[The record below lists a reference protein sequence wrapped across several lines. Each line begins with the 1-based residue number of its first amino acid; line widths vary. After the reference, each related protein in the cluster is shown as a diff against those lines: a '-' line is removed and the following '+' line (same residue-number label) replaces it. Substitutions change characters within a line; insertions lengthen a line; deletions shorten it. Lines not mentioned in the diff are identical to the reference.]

1 MNAEEFISTEGHGR
15 LDSDYFSYIA
25 IAKQKTK
32 QKTNKQKNKQKNTG
46 NMAPVAKTFYTHD
59 LADR

>member
-25 IAKQKTK
+25 IAKQKK
-32 QKTNKQKNKQKNTG
+32 KKKKKKEKTG
-46 NMAPVAKTFYTHD
+46 NMASVAKTVYTHN
-59 LADR
+59 LAER